1 MTRTFH
7 GKQLKVGGTIY
18 TVNEVAGLLRKLSM
32 YGNVDFG
39 DCIIQI
45 DADMSDERKEQTI
58 IHEML
63 HATHFEAG
71 YNPEE
76 QDEDMINRVANVL
89 HQVIVDNIDIL
100 ATPDAKR
107 RRWLMKLMS
116 GVHVIDGVL
125 T

>member
-7 GKQLKVGGTIY
+7 GKQIKVGGTIY
-18 TVNEVAGLLRKLSM
+18 TVNEVDGLLRKLSM
-32 YGNVDFG
+32 YGNVDFS

-45 DADMSDERKEQTI
+45 DADMSEERKEQTI

-63 HATHFEAG
+63 HAVHFEAG

-76 QDEDMINRVANVL
+76 QDEDMINRTANVL

-100 ATPDAKR
+100 ATPDEEEAIKDYVDNEG
-107 RRWLMKLMS
+107 LEELY
-116 GVHVIDGVL
+116 
-125 T
+125 

>member
-18 TVNEVAGLLRKLSM
+18 TVNEVNGLLRKLSM

-58 IHEML
+58 IHETL
-63 HATHFEAG
+63 HAVHFEAG

-100 ATPDAKR
+100 ATPDEDEAVDNE
-107 RRWLMKLMS
+107 LEELY
-116 GVHVIDGVL
+116 
-125 T
+125 

>member
-1 MTRTFH
+1 
-7 GKQLKVGGTIY
+7 VP
-18 TVNEVAGLLRKLSM
+18 GLLRKLNM

-58 IHEML
+58 THEML
-63 HATHFEAG
+63 HAVHFEAG

-100 ATPDAKR
+100 ATPDEEEE
-107 RRWLMKLMS
+107 L
-116 GVHVIDGVL
+116 I
-125 T
+125 

>member
-7 GKQLKVGGTIY
+7 GKQLKVGGSIY

-58 IHEML
+58 THEML
-63 HATHFEAG
+63 HAVHFEAG

-100 ATPDAKR
+100 ATPSEEPSFEKSAE
-107 RRWLMKLMS
+107 LGALY
-116 GVHVIDGVL
+116 
-125 T
+125 

>member
-1 MTRTFH
+1 MTRSFH

-18 TVNEVAGLLRKLSM
+18 TVNEVDGLLRKLSM
-32 YGNVDFG
+32 YGNVDFS

-45 DADMSDERKEQTI
+45 DADMSEERKEQTI

-63 HATHFEAG
+63 HAVHFEAG

-76 QDEDMINRVANVL
+76 QDEDMINRTANVL

-100 ATPDAKR
+100 ATPDEEQVEKDEVER
-107 RRWLMKLMS
+107 
-116 GVHVIDGVL
+116 VL
-125 T
+125 EELY

>member
-100 ATPDAKR
+100 ATPER
-107 RRWLMKLMS
+107 RG
-116 GVHVIDGVL
+116 GVGGVDEE
-125 T
+125 